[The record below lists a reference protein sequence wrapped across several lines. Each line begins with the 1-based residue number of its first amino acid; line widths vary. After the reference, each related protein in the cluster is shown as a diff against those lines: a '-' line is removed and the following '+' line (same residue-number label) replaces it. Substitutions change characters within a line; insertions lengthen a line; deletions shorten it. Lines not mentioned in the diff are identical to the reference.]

1 MSKENQITD
10 PIKLQQRIDKIR
22 KTIEIINYKI
32 WNGKYES
39 GQECDDLFY
48 HLQHEEKELKK
59 FENRLKEVTENENT

>member
-22 KTIEIINYKI
+22 KTIEIINYNIRKG
-32 WNGKYES
+32 NYSS

-59 FENRLKEVTENENT
+59 FENRLKEVIENEIK